1 MKSQNR
7 PYFSGNEHGS
17 QRMSRSLSGF
27 HYNVNR
33 QRGAALLVALV
44 MIFMMTVLGLTA
56 MRESSL
62 EKRMTTNSVHKS
74 STFQSAESATDLI
87 INDTDNLSDAFTQPN
102 LPLNVTLPL
111 PSNTEM
117 TLTGTIEYTG
127 VGPPIGFS
135 LGKTGGG
142 GFQALRFRVEG
153 DAEIIN
159 VQSSTTVRQGTFR
172 TVPALN

>member
-1 MKSQNR
+1 MCSKRQNGSDNILTLANR
-7 PYFSGNEHGS
+7 HG
-17 QRMSRSLSGF
+17 RVLP
-27 HYNVNR
+27 NPINR

-87 INDTDNLSDAFTQPN
+87 INDPDNLAAAYEVGKQPIN
-102 LPLNVTLPL
+102 ITLPS

-117 TLTGTIEYTG
+117 ALTGSIEYTG
-127 VGPPIGFS
+127 IGPPIGFS
-135 LGKTGGG
+135 WDKTGGG
-142 GFQALRFRVEG
+142 GFQALRYRIEG
-153 DAEIIN
+153 ESKIIN
-159 VQSSTTVRQGTFR
+159 VQSSSKVRQGSYR
-172 TVPALN
+172 TVPSLN